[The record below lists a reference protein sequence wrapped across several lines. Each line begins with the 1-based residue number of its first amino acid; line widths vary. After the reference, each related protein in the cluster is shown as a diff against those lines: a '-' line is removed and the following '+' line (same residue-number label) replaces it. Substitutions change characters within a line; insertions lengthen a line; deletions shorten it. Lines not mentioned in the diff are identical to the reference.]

1 MIIFCLIYTTII
13 ALLLAIK
20 IDKLEDRFYQKHE
33 ADVRYRDQETAA
45 RVSQGKAMKQ
55 KIHRTQMKIR
65 DLDTTV
71 GYVSH
76 KVSELD

>member
-1 MIIFCLIYTTII
+1 MIISLIYTTII
-13 ALLLAIK
+13 AFLLATK
-20 IDKLEDRFYQKHE
+20 IDTLENRFYKKHE
-33 ADVRYRDQETAA
+33 SDVRYRDQETAA

-55 KIHRTQMKIR
+55 KIHRTQMKVR
-65 DLDTTV
+65 DLDTTL